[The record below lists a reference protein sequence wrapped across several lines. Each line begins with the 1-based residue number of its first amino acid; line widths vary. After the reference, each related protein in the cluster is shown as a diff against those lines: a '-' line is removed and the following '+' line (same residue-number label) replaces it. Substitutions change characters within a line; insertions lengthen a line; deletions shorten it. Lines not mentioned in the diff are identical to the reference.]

1 MGFINIKS
9 NDTVGVDIGG
19 SHIAAAAVE
28 QNKLLSQTY
37 ILAKVD
43 SSLEAD
49 VIIADWINAIRNVC
63 VETKGDKCIA
73 VAMPGPFDYEN
84 GISLITGMNKYE
96 SLYGLNIREIFA
108 SQLGIQPSNIH
119 FFNDAK
125 CFILGE
131 AVAGAAVGFDKIIG
145 ITIGTGLGSARCVN
159 QVAEDVNRG
168 SSAFLDG
175 IVEDYLSTRWF
186 TKRYKELTGN
196 MLADVKTLCNLIEEE
211 AVVDQIFSEF
221 TENLIGFLSVFISD
235 ELPEVVV
242 IGGNIAQ
249 AASRFLAT
257 VKSKLAE
264 QFPETQIKVTKLWDH
279 AALIGACSA
288 VNEINK
294 LSDQLE
300 IGN

>member
-1 MGFINIKS
+1 MGFVNIK
-9 NDTVGVDIGG
+9 NNLTVGVDIGG
-19 SHIAAAAVE
+19 SHIAAAAIE
-28 QNKLLSQTY
+28 QNKLIAQTY
-37 ILAKVD
+37 TLAKVD
-43 SSLEAD
+43 SGLEAD
-49 VIIADWINAIRNVC
+49 VIIANWISAIKNVFMD
-63 VETKGDKCIA
+63 TAANKCIA

-96 SLYGLNIREIFA
+96 SLYGLNIREIF
-108 SQLGIQPSNIH
+108 STQLSVQASNIH

-131 AVAGAAVGFDKIIG
+131 AVAGAALGFNKIIG
-145 ITIGTGLGSARCVN
+145 ITIGTGLGSARCTN
-159 QVAEDVNRG
+159 LIAEDVNRG
-168 SSAFLDG
+168 SSHFLNG

-186 TKRYKELTGN
+186 TKRYQEITGN
-196 MLADVKTLCNLIEEE
+196 SITDVKTLCSLIDEEN
-211 AVVDQIFSEF
+211 VVAQIFNEF
-221 TENLIGFLSVFISD
+221 AQNLSDFLSVFISD

-249 AASRFLAT
+249 AANRFLAT

-264 QFPETQIKVTKLWDH
+264 KFPEVQIKVTELWDH

-294 LSDQLE
+294 TSGQLE
-300 IGN
+300 IEI

>member
-1 MGFINIKS
+1 MGFVNIKS
-9 NDTVGVDIGG
+9 NLTVGVDIGG

-28 QNKLLSQTY
+28 QNKLVPGTY
-37 ILAKVD
+37 TLAKID
-43 SSLEAD
+43 SGLDAD
-49 VIIADWINAIRNVC
+49 VIIANWVSTIKNVF
-63 VETKGDKCIA
+63 VQTTGDKCVA

-108 SQLGIQPSNIH
+108 AQLSVQPANIH

-159 QVAEDVNRG
+159 LVAEDVNRG
-168 SSAFLDG
+168 SSAFLEG

-186 TKRYKELTGN
+186 TKRYQELTGN
-196 MLADVKTLCNLIEEE
+196 SVADVKTLCNLTDEE
-211 AVVDQIFSEF
+211 AVVDQIFNEF
-221 TENLIGFLSVFISD
+221 TQNLSDFLSVFISD
-235 ELPEVVV
+235 ELPDVVV

-249 AASRFLAT
+249 AADRFLTT
-257 VKSKLAE
+257 VKCKLAE
-264 QFPETQIKVTKLWDH
+264 KFPQVQIKVTELWDH

-288 VNEINK
+288 ANEINK
-294 LSDQLE
+294 IL
-300 IGN
+300 IH